1 MFQINLSKKQFCV
14 FILSS
19 FFYVYAPGQIYA
31 GEITVYSSLEDDEI
45 VDYLKAAKKDLPD
58 IKVNILR
65 LSTGDLGAR
74 ILAEKDNPKHDVI
87 WGWSITDMLNPD
99 ILAML
104 EPYKAKGS
112 DILPKQFKA
121 EDGKWFA
128 ATGYMAAFCVNT
140 ERLKKKKL
148 PMPTSWKDLLNPVY
162 KGEVIMPNPNSS
174 GTGYLQ
180 VASILQEQGEEK
192 GWEFLKALDSNI
204 GQYIKSGSKPCK
216 LTRTGEYSVGASFA
230 FVAMKSIKE
239 GYPIKMVIPSEGSGY
254 ALEASGLMKT
264 SKNKEDSKKFLD
276 WTLSANAANQ
286 YSKFKAI
293 VTIPG
298 TKLSDDAKA
307 AGLPADLSSVLFK
320 MDFAESA
327 KKRKHILK
335 TWREKI
341 ER

>member
-1 MFQINLSKKQFCV
+1 MFCIQTLKKRLLSITLGITLCATAQV
-14 FILSS
+14 
-19 FFYVYAPGQIYA
+19 YA

-45 VDYLKAAKKDLPD
+45 ADYLKAAKKDLPD
-58 IKVNILR
+58 IKVNVLR

-74 ILAEKDNPKHDVI
+74 ILAEKSSPKHDVI
-87 WGWSITDMLNPD
+87 WGWSVTNMLNPE
-99 ILAML
+99 IQNMI

-112 DILPKQFKA
+112 EALAKQFKDK
-121 EDGKWFA
+121 DGKWFA

-148 PMPTSWKDLLNPVY
+148 PMPTSWEDLLNPVY
-162 KGEVIMPNPNSS
+162 KGELIMPNPNSS

-180 VASILQEQGEEK
+180 IASILQSKGEEK
-192 GWEFLKALDSNI
+192 GWEFLKALDPNM

-230 FVAMKSIKE
+230 FIAIKSIKE

-254 ALEASGLMKT
+254 ELEASALMAS

-276 WTLSANAANQ
+276 WTLSKNAAEQ
-286 YSKFKAI
+286 YGKFKAI

-298 TKLSDDAKA
+298 IKLSDAAKA
-307 AGLPADLSSVLFK
+307 AGLPTDISSVLYQI
-320 MDFAESA
+320 DFAESA
-327 KKRKHILK
+327 KNRNHILK
-335 TWREKI
+335 TWREKL